1 MAKAKITKKQLIELF
16 LNPEVSGLNGASFI
30 GIDTVTT
37 PKLKGGQKN
46 EMQGRVQKVVTMSSV
61 MIFSNKNSNGYS
73 NMVKRRLEQ
82 EGKDAESFELKPR
95 TWGERIE
102 NTPLV
107 LHKDEYYLEVIFL
120 KSGSV
125 SYKFNNKLIK
135 KENVVGLP
143 EKKEG
148 TQGGLNNKVIIR
160 TYKVSSITGIRI
172 NNKDFQIID

>member
-1 MAKAKITKKQLIELF
+1 MATEKITKKQLVELF

-30 GIDTVTT
+30 GIDTVTNV
-37 PKLKGGQKN
+37 KLKGGKKN
-46 EMQGRVQKVVTMSSV
+46 DMQGRITKVVTMSSV

-82 EGKDAESFELKPR
+82 EGKDFESFEVKPR
-95 TWGERIE
+95 VWGQRIE

-120 KSGSV
+120 KSGKV
-125 SYKFNNKLIK
+125 EYKLDGQPIEKNNI
-135 KENVVGLP
+135 VGLS
-143 EKKEG
+143 EKREG

-172 NNKDFQIID
+172 NNKDFIVE